1 MMLKQQFENK
11 GLDDLELHHKI
22 ARKKFYD
29 KVNMTD
35 PVKIRK
41 YEYEKTKIMNDRI
54 DLAIALVEDY
64 GSLYEIDEAVRRYII
79 LNDPP
84 KDKSFYTRLSL
95 PFKAMFIETEFNKD
109 DANIGVEN
117 IKGIL
122 LLETPKLNA
131 VDSKL
136 NGQAFLCYYLC
147 EDYNFKEGLLN
158 YYIDQFIIDFT
169 GNQDYF
175 YDDHKTLRFLKKFII
190 NTLLFFNDPEVDF
203 ISHKRSAKN
212 KARRLSQGKMPLPD
226 SRQVRLIGKL
236 KKYVDGISHN
246 LTGKHYNYQF
256 WIRGHY
262 RKLSS
267 EMYTNK
273 RGMTIRIEPYK
284 KGEGVMLKRTYE
296 LDFEK
301 KDDRKVEMEQETI
314 FYDDIKP
321 LKKPLRQMR
330 KL

>member
-1 MMLKQQFENK
+1 MKQQFAQTGIDEI
-11 GLDDLELHHKI
+11 DIHHKI
-22 ARKKFYD
+22 ARKKYYE
-29 KVNMTD
+29 KVGMKD
-35 PVKIRK
+35 PKKIRQ
-41 YEYEKTKIMNDRI
+41 YEYNKTKVMNDRI
-54 DLAIALVEDY
+54 DLAIAMVEDF

-84 KDKSFYTRLSL
+84 KDKSFYKKLSL
-95 PFKAMFIETEFNKD
+95 PFKSMFIETEFNKD

-117 IKGIL
+117 IKGVL

-136 NGQAFLCYYLC
+136 SGQAIICYYLC
-147 EDYNFKEGLLN
+147 EDYNLKTGMLH

-169 GNQDYF
+169 GNQEYF

-203 ISHKRSAKN
+203 ISYKRSAKN
-212 KARRLSQGKMPLPD
+212 KARRIAKGKMPLPD
-226 SRQVRLIGKL
+226 SRKIRLIGKL

-246 LTGKHYNYQF
+246 LTGKHYNYKF
-256 WIRGHY
+256 WVRGHY
-262 RKLSS
+262 RKLTSP
-267 EMYTNK
+267 MYTKK
-273 RGMTIRIEPYK
+273 RGMTIRVEPYI

-301 KDDRKVEMEQETI
+301 KDSRKVELDEENV

-321 LKKPLRQMR
+321 LKKPLRQMKR
-330 KL
+330 